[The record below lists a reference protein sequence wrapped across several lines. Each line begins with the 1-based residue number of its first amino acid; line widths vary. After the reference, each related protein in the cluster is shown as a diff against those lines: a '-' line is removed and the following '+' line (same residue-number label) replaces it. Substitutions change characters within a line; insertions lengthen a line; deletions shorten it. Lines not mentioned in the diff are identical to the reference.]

1 MEERQ
6 ELPPLSFQ
14 ELHGVDSGIVFHTSN
29 ILYHARSEIQDILVI
44 QTRDYGRVLVLD
56 RLVMTTE
63 RDEFYY
69 HEALVHPV
77 MQHHPAPHRVL
88 ILGGGDGGTLREVLR
103 YPEVEQVTLVEID
116 EKVIEVAHEFFP
128 ELARS
133 FRDPR
138 VDVRIEDAYA
148 FVQHAEERF
157 DVAILDT
164 SDPVGPAQ
172 VFYTKDFFLALRERL
187 EPVSVISVQAES
199 VHFHRKRIVDL
210 YRILKEVF
218 STVRPYTAPVPSYP
232 GGTWCFMLA
241 SPQPS
246 LPAFRK
252 EVPEAHELQ
261 FYHEGLHPALFQLPA
276 FLKRLLEQA

>member
-1 MEERQ
+1 MEERP

-14 ELHGVDSGIVFHTSN
+14 ELHGVDSGIVFHTGN
-29 ILYHARSEIQDILVI
+29 ILYHARSDIQDILVI

-103 YPEVEQVTLVEID
+103 YPEVEQVTVVEID
-116 EKVIEVAHEFFP
+116 RKVVEVAETYFP
-128 ELARS
+128 EMAAS

-138 VDVRIEDAYA
+138 VEVRFEDADQY
-148 FVQHAEERF
+148 VQQAEDRF

-164 SDPVGPAQ
+164 SDPVGPAK
-172 VFYTKDFFLALRERL
+172 VFYTPEFFQALRERL
-187 EPVSVISVQAES
+187 EAVSVVGIQAES
-199 VHFHRKRIVDL
+199 VHFHRARIVEL
-210 YRILKEVF
+210 YRILREVF
-218 STVRPYTAPVPSYP
+218 PTVRPYTAPVPSYP

-252 EVPEAHELQ
+252 EIPDAGELQ
-261 FYHEGLHPALFQLPA
+261 FYHEALHPALFQLPA
-276 FLKRLLEQA
+276 FLKRLLEEA